1 MAKFVVVKA
10 PPLPKIPEL
19 TKSPQDEF
27 GHLGILDLQLL
38 ENDELLK
45 DSLPLEPL
53 VPIDYEKVEK
63 LEQKT
68 IQSIPQEVDSA
79 SDVSESYVS
88 DNYSSDYLTSSSSD
102 DGYST
107 ENYDRKRWRRRPKRR
122 HKRKERTP
130 SPPPPPK
137 EEEPQEDERDVY
149 LRKLNRLK
157 KKYPDLDLPPLD
169 DFAETDVI
177 KKTFY
182 RGLNAKKLE
191 MSVSTYKT
199 FLKFAFIA
207 SEYILT
213 YFGLDAEG
221 FASEQT
227 NSISS
232 YEDLL
237 EEIGEKNYSFF
248 GNNFPAE
255 ARLFGLIIFNAAVF
269 VGIKKFGPGLMG
281 MMTTGNK
288 KLSTTQKRGPRTT
301 EADIKRMAEEN

>member
-10 PPLPKIPEL
+10 PPLPKSPEL
-19 TKSPQDEF
+19 TKSPQDVF
-27 GHLGILDLQLL
+27 GYLGILDLQLL
-38 ENDELLK
+38 ENDDLLK

-53 VPIDYEKVEK
+53 VPIDYEKVEQ

-68 IQSIPQEVDSA
+68 NQNKIQEIDSA
-79 SDVSESYVS
+79 SDVSESYAS

-107 ENYDRKRWRRRPKRR
+107 ENCDRKRRRRRPKRR
-122 HKRKERTP
+122 HRRRTP
-130 SPPPPPK
+130 SPPPPK

-149 LRKLNRLK
+149 LRKLERLK
-157 KKYPDLDLPPLD
+157 KKYPDLDLPQLD

-182 RGLNAKKLE
+182 KGLNAKKLE
-191 MSVSTYKT
+191 MSVSTYKI

-227 NSISS
+227 NSMSS

-248 GNNFPAE
+248 GSNLPAE